1 MLLPPAIEINELIM
15 PASNFPRG
23 DSQHHSARLGGN
35 GPIPFRH
42 QRVEEQ
48 IQLEDQALIY
58 AVKRIANQRGISV
71 LAQLTVWEMG

>member
-15 PASNFPRG
+15 TAPIIRRG
-23 DSQHHSARLGGN
+23 AFQKHSARLGGN
-35 GPIPFRH
+35 GPTLVRR
-42 QRVEEQ
+42 QRITEQ

-71 LAQLTVWEMG
+71 LAQLTIWGLG